1 MSQSGDVS
9 RASRPPT
16 SPSSLKRKREN
27 YPLSPTHS
35 GLGEASKPA
44 KLNRSTSAASSAFRN
59 NSATNGN
66 SATQYRSPD
75 SDGVHQSDSGD
86 LLQGVGSASSL
97 ASTASS
103 VFSHSSQAQP
113 HNSKASALNGLTPLT
128 SRTETSPPH
137 ATTPA
142 ASKSAPNMSSANG
155 SLATTNMPASD
166 LAPDTSQTSRPQML
180 PPQGTAKGYRAVWD
194 PELDGKLSKEERK
207 RAQPKKREFG
217 LEVRYIT
224 FHHLLSLRNIIHI
237 T

>member
-1 MSQSGDVS
+1 MSHSGDVS

-16 SPSSLKRKREN
+16 SSSSLKRKRED

-35 GLGEASKPA
+35 SLGEASKTA
-44 KLNRSTSAASSAFRN
+44 KLNRSASATNSASRSTSAA
-59 NSATNGN
+59 NG
-66 SATQYRSPD
+66 STTHYRSPD
-75 SDGVHQSDSGD
+75 SEGNHQSESGD
-86 LLQGVGSASSL
+86 ILQGVGSASSL
-97 ASTASS
+97 TSTASS
-103 VFSHSSQAQP
+103 VFSHNSQAQP

-137 ATTPA
+137 ATT
-142 ASKSAPNMSSANG
+142 STSSGNTTNMSSTNG
-155 SLATTNMPASD
+155 RIATTNMPAAD
-166 LAPDTSQTSRPQML
+166 PALETSQTSRPQML

-217 LEVRYIT
+217 LEVRYII